1 MNKTVKWILIMLVIV
16 IVLLVV
22 VKMIAGKSD
31 NDVKVSTEKAA
42 KRTIIE
48 TVNASGKVYPEIEVK
63 ISPDISGEITELTV
77 QEGDSVKK
85 GQMLARIYADIYASQ
100 RDEAASRVAQS
111 QAGVANSSASLESLQ
126 ATLDQAKSTYDRQKQ
141 LLNDKIISKSEFEQ
155 SESAL
160 RSAQANYNAAL
171 QNIRSLQAGVQSAQ
185 TGLVQ
190 ANKNLGRATIVAP
203 MDGVIS
209 LLVVKK
215 GERVVGTAQMAG
227 TEMMR
232 VADLKT
238 MEVRVDVGENDVV
251 KVSIGDSA
259 DVEVDAYNNRKF
271 KGQVSQIAASTKTA
285 SQQVSTNDV
294 TNYEVR
300 IRLDPNSYKD
310 LLDPSKPKKFPF
322 RPGMNASADI
332 KTHRK
337 DNVLSVPINAVAARV
352 KGSDKSIEDKKKE
365 EKKIKKDDQTT
376 DEDVKAV
383 NSDELEEVVFI
394 RQQDGK
400 VKKVIVTS
408 GIQDITYIEILSGLK
423 EGDEI
428 VTGPYNAISKTLK
441 DGAKVKVVPKDKL
454 F

>member
-1 MNKTVKWILIMLVIV
+1 MNKTVKWILISLLIV
-16 IVLLVV
+16 IVLLVA
-22 VKMIAGKSD
+22 VKIIAGKGD
-31 NDVKVSTEKAA
+31 DGVKVSTEKAA

-63 ISPDISGEITELTV
+63 ISPDISGEITDLTV
-77 QEGDSVKK
+77 QEGDSVRK
-85 GQMLARIYADIYASQ
+85 GQILARIYADIYASQ
-100 RDEAASRVAQS
+100 RDEASSRVAQS
-111 QAGVANSSASLESLQ
+111 QAGVANSDAALEALK

-141 LLNDKIISKSEFEQ
+141 LLNDKVISKAEFEQ
-155 SESAL
+155 NESAL

-185 TGLVQ
+185 TGLIQ

-271 KGQVSQIAASTKTA
+271 KGQVTQIAASTKTG
-285 SQQVSTNDV
+285 SQQVSANDV

-337 DNVLSVPINAVAARV
+337 DNVLSVPINSVAARV